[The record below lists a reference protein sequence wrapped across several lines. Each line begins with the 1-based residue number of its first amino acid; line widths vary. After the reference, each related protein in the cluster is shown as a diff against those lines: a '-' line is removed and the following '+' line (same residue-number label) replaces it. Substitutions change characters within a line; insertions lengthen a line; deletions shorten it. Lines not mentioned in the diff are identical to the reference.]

1 MTYIITEAAV
11 ADGKVFRRLGFYT
24 IPNKWLDEILLN
36 YGTGGRKARDWLY
49 FPNTI
54 VEDGKLCDL
63 IVRWDEVKPHVAG
76 TAPANNACRTLRHT
90 WCTTTVF
97 AARATRAGSP
107 ETG

>member
-63 IVRWDEVKPHVAG
+63 IVRWDEVKPLVAE
-76 TAPANNACRTLRHT
+76 PM
-90 WCTTTVF
+90 
-97 AARATRAGSP
+97 ATGEELSSAHHEQVP
-107 ETG
+107 EVRM